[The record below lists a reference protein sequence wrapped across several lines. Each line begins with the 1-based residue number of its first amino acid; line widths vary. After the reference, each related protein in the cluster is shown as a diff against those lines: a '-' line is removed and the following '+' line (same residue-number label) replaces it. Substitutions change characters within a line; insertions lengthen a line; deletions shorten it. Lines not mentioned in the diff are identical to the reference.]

1 MEEEKQQQMSLGFRR
16 EHCIEKLNIM
26 ILNFNKIVVFVSIF
40 AINSCGNYSFTGAS
54 IPVGTETFQVN
65 LFSNNSGNNVG
76 SIYEPGIDRDFTLAL
91 QNILENQTN
100 LQLIQTNGDLLY
112 EGEIIEY
119 RVSPMTSTADLNAAQ
134 NRLTI
139 SVNVIYTNFK
149 KEEDSFERRFSFFF
163 DYPAEQQLISVKSEA
178 HEIIFERL
186 TQDIF
191 NASLAKW

>member
-1 MEEEKQQQMSLGFRR
+1 
-16 EHCIEKLNIM
+16 M
-26 ILNFNKIVVFVSIF
+26 ISSFNKIFIFVIII

-54 IPVGTETFQVN
+54 IPEGTETFQVN

-76 SIYEPGIDRDFTLAL
+76 SIYEPGLDRDFTIAL

-100 LQLIQTNGDLLY
+100 LQLIQSNGDLLY

-119 RVSPMTSTADLNAAQ
+119 RVSPMTSTADLNASQ

-149 KEEDSFERRFSFFF
+149 KEEDSFERRFSFF
-163 DYPAEQQLISVKSEA
+163 YPAEQQLVSVKSEA

>member
-1 MEEEKQQQMSLGFRR
+1 
-16 EHCIEKLNIM
+16 M
-26 ILNFNKIVVFVSIF
+26 ILNCKRLVFFLFLISF
-40 AINSCGNYSFTGAS
+40 HSCGNYSFTGAS
-54 IPVGTETFQVN
+54 IPEGTETFQVN
-65 LFSNNSGNNVG
+65 LFENNSGNNVG
-76 SIYEPGIDRDFTLAL
+76 SIFEPGLDRDLTLAL

-100 LQLIQTNGDLLY
+100 LQLVQINGDLLY

-139 SVNVIYTNFK
+139 SVNINYTNFK
-149 KEEDSFERRFSFFF
+149 KEEDNFERRFSFFF
-163 DYPAEQQLISVKSEA
+163 DFPAEQQLISIKNEA

>member
-1 MEEEKQQQMSLGFRR
+1 
-16 EHCIEKLNIM
+16 M
-26 ILNFNKIVVFVSIF
+26 ISSFNKIFIF
-40 AINSCGNYSFTGAS
+40 IIIIAINSCGNYSFTGAS
-54 IPVGTETFQVN
+54 IPEGTETFQVN

-76 SIYEPGIDRDFTLAL
+76 SIYEPGLDRDFTIAL

-100 LQLIQTNGDLLY
+100 LQLIQSNGDLLY

-163 DYPAEQQLISVKSEA
+163 DYPAEQQLVSVKSEA

>member
-1 MEEEKQQQMSLGFRR
+1 MISSSNKIF
-16 EHCIEKLNIM
+16 IFAIM
-26 ILNFNKIVVFVSIF
+26 I

-54 IPVGTETFQVN
+54 IPEGTETFQVN

-76 SIYEPGIDRDFTLAL
+76 SIYEPGLDRDFTIAL

-100 LQLIQTNGDLLY
+100 LQLIQSNGDLLY

-163 DYPAEQQLISVKSEA
+163 DYPAEQQLVSVKSEA

>member
-1 MEEEKQQQMSLGFRR
+1 
-16 EHCIEKLNIM
+16 M
-26 ILNFNKIVVFVSIF
+26 ILNFKKLIF
-40 AINSCGNYSFTGAS
+40 FLFLISFHSCGNYSFTGAS
-54 IPVGTETFQVN
+54 IPEGTETFQVN
-65 LFSNNSGNNVG
+65 LFENNSGNNVG
-76 SIYEPGIDRDFTLAL
+76 SIFEPGLDRDLTLAL

-100 LQLIQTNGDLLY
+100 LQLVQSNGDLLY

-139 SVNVIYTNFK
+139 SVNINYTNFK
-149 KEEDSFERRFSFFF
+149 KEEDNFERRFSFFF
-163 DYPAEQQLISVKSEA
+163 DFPAEQQLISIKNEA

>member
-1 MEEEKQQQMSLGFRR
+1 
-16 EHCIEKLNIM
+16 M
-26 ILNFNKIVVFVSIF
+26 ILNCKRLIF
-40 AINSCGNYSFTGAS
+40 FLFLISFHSCGNYSFTGAS
-54 IPVGTETFQVN
+54 IPEGTETFQVN
-65 LFSNNSGNNVG
+65 LFENNSGNNVG
-76 SIYEPGIDRDFTLAL
+76 SIFEPGLDRDLTLAL

-100 LQLIQTNGDLLY
+100 LQLVQSNGDLLY

-139 SVNVIYTNFK
+139 SVNVNYTNFK
-149 KEEDSFERRFSFFF
+149 KEEDNFERRFSFFF
-163 DYPAEQQLISVKSEA
+163 DFPAEQQLISIKNEA